1 MLKKKTNK
9 VLTCGEFDRRRRRGL
24 MSCRVMAALSFLV
37 ACLFALGVYYILV
50 ISLWASIAF
59 LSGSVSLAR
68 VRSCLLG
75 GRRLWHANDLGVV
88 MEVPRDLVMWE
99 LVEWVLMTLGIPGAV
114 LVRALGGNAVAVG
127 FFAGAGI
134 YGSMHIVCILWNG
147 GMEVER
153 ILLHDEGVRFTW
165 STGGHVSISWL
176 QRPAVIGA
184 SWQGALIEAAYYPG
198 RLEFPMGYVPMSC
211 RQLQRLLDAFSN
223 DPGLQASLR
232 SPEALTAVLD
242 VLEPTEEEY
251 SDPSWTWARP
261 EVSKG
266 GA

>member
-99 LVEWVLMTLGIPGAV
+99 LVEWVL
-114 LVRALGGNAVAVG
+114 
-127 FFAGAGI
+127 
-134 YGSMHIVCILWNG
+134 
-147 GMEVER
+147 
-153 ILLHDEGVRFTW
+153 
-165 STGGHVSISWL
+165 
-176 QRPAVIGA
+176 
-184 SWQGALIEAAYYPG
+184 
-198 RLEFPMGYVPMSC
+198 
-211 RQLQRLLDAFSN
+211 
-223 DPGLQASLR
+223 
-232 SPEALTAVLD
+232 
-242 VLEPTEEEY
+242 
-251 SDPSWTWARP
+251 
-261 EVSKG
+261 
-266 GA
+266 

>member
-24 MSCRVMAALSFLV
+24 ISCRVTAALSFLV

-99 LVEWVLMTLGIPGAV
+99 LVEWVLMTLGIPGA
-114 LVRALGGNAVAVG
+114 
-127 FFAGAGI
+127 
-134 YGSMHIVCILWNG
+134 
-147 GMEVER
+147 GM
-153 ILLHDEGVRFTW
+153 
-165 STGGHVSISWL
+165 
-176 QRPAVIGA
+176 
-184 SWQGALIEAAYYPG
+184 
-198 RLEFPMGYVPMSC
+198 RLP
-211 RQLQRLLDAFSN
+211 
-223 DPGLQASLR
+223 
-232 SPEALTAVLD
+232 
-242 VLEPTEEEY
+242 
-251 SDPSWTWARP
+251 
-261 EVSKG
+261 
-266 GA
+266 